1 MLRGSTTFPNG
12 MRLKYLP
19 FAVGHIRMHV
29 GQASQSICMTAQLL
43 ILGYFVTLTMRLLQ
57 CILDLLHSLFTTLE
71 LRPNNFRYYDRSKV
85 QWNINTVPLQ
95 LRIPGRDEKTSFLPQ
110 RGHDNMDHF
119 IPKQLLDFDISS
131 NRDLLKIFHSY
142 CRDMGIFTP
151 DCDKIGILN
160 ADVNIYLRLMKV
172 TNNCF

>member
-1 MLRGSTTFPNG
+1 MYDGP
-12 MRLKYLP
+12 
-19 FAVGHIRMHV
+19 AVDFRVCRDANHDVIPMHPDN
-29 GQASQSICMTAQLL
+29 L
-43 ILGYFVTLTMRLLQ
+43 IDNV
-57 CILDLLHSLFTTLE
+57 DLLYSLFTTLE
-71 LRPNNFRYYDRSKV
+71 LRPNNFRYYDRSRVV

-95 LRIPGRDEKTSFLPQ
+95 LRIPGLDEKTSFLPQ

-160 ADVNIYLRLMKV
+160 ADVNIYLRLVKV
-172 TNNCF
+172 TNNCFWNGIVD